1 MKKLTKLV
9 FVLLSLYTYIYADF
23 KAIDVAKLEALIEK
37 GVPVID
43 VRRMDEWENTGII
56 PGSHKLTFFDKNG
69 DYDVKTW
76 MADFQ
81 KIVSNK
87 KQEFV
92 LVCRSSKRSGI
103 VGDFLEKK
111 VNYEKVLHLDG
122 GIVNWIDKNKKTV
135 K

>member
-1 MKKLTKLV
+1 MKKFTKLIL
-9 FVLLSLYTYIYADF
+9 VLLSFYTFTYADF
-23 KAIDVAKLEALIEK
+23 KAIDVAKLETLIEK
-37 GVPVID
+37 GIPVID
-43 VRRMDEWENTGII
+43 VRRLDEWNDTGVI

-69 DYDVKTW
+69 NYDVKTW
-76 MADFQ
+76 LSDFQ

-103 VGDFLEKK
+103 VGDFLDKK
-111 VNYEKVLHLDG
+111 VNYEKVLHLEG
-122 GIVNWIDKNKKTV
+122 GILNWIDKKKKTV